1 MKKVWLFTA
10 MFTLLVGLISIVLGV
25 MTSTDCVGRHRFKRN
40 QIVYSRF
47 SDDSYLIMDTLRDDK
62 GRPSYEMLHEENMVL
77 DVELSYTR
85 NKTTNY

>member
-10 MFTLLVGLISIVLGV
+10 ILSLVVAFIFTIGI
-25 MTSTDCVGRHRFKRN
+25 MTSTDCIGKHRFKIN

-47 SDDSYLIMDTLRDDK
+47 SDDQYLIMDTLRDDK
-62 GRPSYEMLHEENMVL
+62 GRPSYEMLDEEDMVL

-85 NKTTNY
+85 NKITNY

>member
-10 MFTLLVGLISIVLGV
+10 ILSLVVTMLFTIGIMSSI
-25 MTSTDCVGRHRFKRN
+25 DCVGKHRFKRN

-47 SDDSYLIMDTLRDDK
+47 NDDSYLIMDTLRDDK

>member
-1 MKKVWLFTA
+1 
-10 MFTLLVGLISIVLGV
+10 MFTLLVGLTSIVLGV